1 MSFGTWSEPGGDL
14 DRFVSE
20 QARGTLDAYRAQ
32 PNLVTEHAFQERD
45 MAMGGYQ
52 HRQLYELVQ
61 NAADAL
67 WARAASA
74 QPHRSTANE
83 RGDESRIEVRLTD
96 RCLYCADNGYPID
109 QEGMRALMFSRMS
122 PKRATGQIG
131 TFGLGFKAVLG
142 VSDDPE
148 FHSRSGSFRF
158 QRSRSSEQIRAV
170 VPSATALSDFPVLRL
185 PEPIDPLDY
194 SDGDPILGEMMS
206 WASNIVRLPLKRKA
220 HGDLKQQAADFP
232 AEFVLFVPHVTS
244 LTLVV
249 DGRSPRRHV
258 RLARDGDDFVLDDG
272 INAGRW
278 RVLRR
283 SHRLSAEARADR
295 RPGDD
300 ADEVLISWAAP
311 IDHIQ
316 RHDRFWAHFPTETSC
331 LASGILNAPWKT
343 NEDRQN
349 LLTGEYNDELVRAAS
364 ALVADELPSLSHA
377 DDPAHHLDLL
387 PRRHQRGDNH
397 HASLLRMTLNQA
409 LASVP
414 VVPDQ
419 GGDLR
424 SLGEINYAPE
434 SLNTDRD
441 GSAALE
447 HWAAHTGRPRDWLH
461 HCALNR
467 NRTATI
473 DRLFD
478 AKEDQ
483 RRVHAEISEWLE
495 ALVEDAGGGDAVA
508 ASRAAIQT
516 AALLPSSERDVANL
530 GHIVLTAS
538 GEWRSP
544 NPVSLFLPPESPQ
557 VGDSLDRSNTVHRAL
572 TADEET
578 LAALRTLGLRRR
590 SAEDAFRA
598 AATALRRHSRNAEAP
613 ALAHEDFWQR
623 SRALGTDSAFQVVQD
638 VFKGRSHRTSEWHR
652 LLRVRALS
660 GAWQP
665 ADCVLLP
672 GEIVQEDGERDANV
686 VVDQEFHI
694 RDRELL
700 DLIGV
705 RAGPMPGC
713 NLASDAQF
721 QLIRQAYERAYRQRS
736 DLPSSPQQGTLQ
748 LEPTRGVGPLAVMGS
763 LSEEGLADYTE
774 ALLREDATFDGCTM
788 RHATRPIYPEMS
800 FESPT
805 LHAIREHGRI
815 RTPRGIVRFA
825 DALGSPPTN
834 PDALDALFRHA
845 NSAQIKEAFDLSDPS
860 PEVFGE
866 ASPMPLLDVWP
877 GLQRHLSME
886 QAALNLVRCERIV
899 VAGQE
904 RECALDSA
912 DVYLVGDDLDDEQQ
926 ALGLVTRSLGL
937 LLSAAQMMA
946 IAERRTPAE
955 VQERRERVHACSS
968 DAERVLAAVGAP
980 AVRARLPASLVSI
993 VEQRQV
999 DPATVPIAI
1008 AESAIAT
1015 YHTGTL
1021 REFRAALEP
1030 LDPPKQWA
1038 GSRRAVEFVRSLGFS
1053 EEWAGEPGHA
1063 DDPFEHVEGPLK
1075 LGELHDYQRGIA
1087 DRLKRLLH
1095 GADRGEHERRGLIS
1109 LPTGAGKTRV
1119 AVQAIV
1125 EARRDQSYR
1134 GNVLWVADRRELC
1147 EQAVQAWKQ
1156 VWRSEGIEDARLRV
1170 SRLWGGSAAPSA
1182 TDGWHVI
1189 VASIQTLHARLS
1201 NQRLPQE
1208 LMDSV
1213 TLVVFDEAHRSIAPT
1228 YTSAMAEVGL
1238 THRQTADEP
1247 ALLGLTATPYRGHN
1261 EAETRWLANRYG
1273 QNRLDTGAFGS
1284 DDPHRVIAHLQD
1296 TAVLAQAD
1304 HELITGGTYELTQDE
1319 QAELAKFGGGEA
1331 ATTRHGFLPTS
1342 VEERIAEDA
1351 ERTERILDAYQRHVR
1366 EDWPTLIFATSV
1378 DHSKTL
1384 AALLTLR
1391 GITAR
1396 AVSGETDAATRRRVV
1411 DGFRSGEI
1419 NVLVNYGVFREGFD
1433 APKTRAIIVAR
1444 PVYSP
1449 NLYFQMIGRGLRGLR
1464 NGGGERCLILN
1475 VQDNIENYGEHL
1487 AFADVDWLWS
1497 R

>member
-1 MSFGTWSEPGGDL
+1 MSTETWCGPSGELG
-14 DRFVSE
+14 RFVTSE
-20 QARGTLDAYRAQ
+20 SESTLASYREQ
-32 PNLVTEHAFQERD
+32 PKLVTEHALSERD
-45 MAMGGYQ
+45 TSHGGYQ
-52 HRQLYELVQ
+52 HRQMYELVQ

-67 WARAASA
+67 WVEQASERSDRSHA
-74 QPHRSTANE
+74 DEHAHR
-83 RGDESRIEVRLTD
+83 GRIEVRLTE
-96 RCLYCADNGYPID
+96 RCLYCADDGDPID
-109 QEGMRALMFSRMS
+109 RSGMTALMFSHMS
-122 PKRATGQIG
+122 PKRATNQIG

-142 VSDDPE
+142 VSDEPE
-148 FHSRSGSFRF
+148 FFSRSGSFRF
-158 QRSRSSEQIRAV
+158 ERLRSSERIRAV
-170 VPSATALSDFPVLRL
+170 VPSAAALSDFPVLRL
-185 PEPIDPLDY
+185 PEPINPLASGD
-194 SDGDPILGEMMS
+194 SDSILGEMMS
-206 WASNIVRLPLKRKA
+206 WASNIVRLPLKPKA
-220 HGDLKQQAADFP
+220 YGDLDQQIANFP

-244 LTLVV
+244 LTLIV
-249 DGRSPRRHV
+249 DGRSPQRSV
-258 RLARDGDDFVLDDG
+258 RLAREGGEFVLDDG
-272 INAGRW
+272 VNTGRW
-278 RVLRR
+278 RVFRR
-283 SHRLSAEARADR
+283 SHRLSADARADR
-295 RPGDD
+295 RPGDHTD
-300 ADEVLISWAAP
+300 DVLISWAAP

-316 RHDRFWAHFPTETSC
+316 RHDHFWAHFPTETSC

-364 ALVADELPSLSHA
+364 ALIADELPSLSYA

-387 PRRHQRGDNH
+387 PRRHERGDNH
-397 HASLLRMTLNQA
+397 HASLLRVTLNQA

-424 SLGEINYAPE
+424 SLSEINYPPE
-434 SLNTDRD
+434 SLHADRD

-447 HWAAHTGRPRDWLH
+447 RWAAHVGKPRDWLH
-461 HCALNR
+461 HGALNR
-467 NRTATI
+467 SRTATI

-483 RRVHAEISEWLE
+483 RRDHAEISEWLE
-495 ALVEDAGGGDAVA
+495 ALVEDNGGGDAAA

-516 AALLPSSERDVANL
+516 AALLPTSERDVANL

-578 LAALRTLGLRRR
+578 LAALRKLGLRQR

-598 AATALRRHSRNAEAP
+598 AATALRKHSRHAEAP
-613 ALAHEDFWQR
+613 AQAHEDFWQR
-623 SRALGTDSAFQVVQD
+623 SRALGADSAFQIVQD
-638 VFKGRSHRTSEWHR
+638 VFKGGLPRTSEWHR
-652 LLRVRALS
+652 RLRVRTLS

-665 ADCVLLP
+665 ADRVLQP
-672 GEIVQEDGERDANV
+672 GKIVQEDGERDADV
-686 VVDQEFHI
+686 VVDQEFHTT
-694 RDRELL
+694 DRELL

-705 RAGPMPGC
+705 RAGPIPGC
-713 NLASDAQF
+713 NLASDEQF
-721 QLIRQAYERAYRQRS
+721 RFIRQAYEREYRQRS
-736 DLPSSPQQGTLQ
+736 DLPSSPQQGMLL

-763 LSEEGLADYTE
+763 LSEEGLANYTE
-774 ALLREDATFDGCTM
+774 ALLREDATFDSCTM
-788 RHATRPIYPEMS
+788 RHATRPIYPEMT
-800 FESPT
+800 FESPA
-805 LHAIREHGRI
+805 LHAVREHGRI
-815 RTPRGIVRFA
+815 RTLGGIARFA
-825 DALGSPPTN
+825 DALGSPPVN
-834 PDALDALFRHA
+834 PDALDAVFRHA
-845 NSAQIKEAFDLSDPS
+845 NAAQIKEAFDLSDPS
-860 PEVFGE
+860 PEVSGE
-866 ASPMPLLDVWP
+866 ASPTPLLDVWP

-886 QAALNLVRCERIV
+886 QAALNLVRCGRIV

-912 DVYLVGDDLDDEQQ
+912 DVYLVGDALDDEQQ
-926 ALGLVTRSLGL
+926 ALGLVARSLGL
-937 LLSAAQMMA
+937 SLSAAQMTA

-968 DAERVLAAVGAP
+968 DAERLLAAVGAD
-980 AVRARLPASLVSI
+980 ALRARLPASLVSI
-993 VEQRQV
+993 VEQGHA
-999 DPATVPIAI
+999 DPAALPIAI

-1021 REFRAALEP
+1021 REFRAALNP

-1038 GSRRAVEFVRSLGFS
+1038 GSRRAVEFVRALGFS

-1063 DDPFEHVEGPLK
+1063 DDPFEQVEGPLK
-1075 LGELHDYQRGIA
+1075 LGELHGYQRAIA
-1087 DRLKRLLH
+1087 DRLKQLL
-1095 GADRGEHERRGLIS
+1095 DSTDQGEQGRRGLIS

-1125 EARRDQSYR
+1125 EARRDQSFL

-1147 EQAVQAWKQ
+1147 EQAVQAWRQ

-1170 SRLWGGSAAPSA
+1170 SRLWGGNAAPTA
-1182 TDGWHVI
+1182 TDDWHVI

-1201 NQRLPQE
+1201 NQRLRPE
-1208 LMDSV
+1208 LLDSV
-1213 TLVVFDEAHRSIAPT
+1213 GLVVFDEAHRSIART
-1228 YTSAMAEVGL
+1228 YTSAMAEIGL
-1238 THRQTADEP
+1238 TSRQTEDEP

-1261 EAETRWLANRYG
+1261 EAETLWLANRYG
-1273 QNRLDTGAFGS
+1273 QNRLDTGAFES
-1284 DDPHRVIAHLQD
+1284 DDPHCVIAHLQD
-1296 TAVLAQAD
+1296 TAVLANVD
-1304 HELITGGTYELTQDE
+1304 HELIAGGTYELTQDE
-1319 QAELAKFGGGEA
+1319 QTELAKFGGEA
-1331 ATTRHGFLPTS
+1331 AAPRPGFLPTS

-1351 ERTERILDAYQRHVR
+1351 ARTQRILDAYKRHVR
-1366 EDWPTLIFATSV
+1366 DDWPALIFATSV

-1391 GITAR
+1391 GVTAR
-1396 AVSGETDAATRRRVV
+1396 AVSGGTDTATRSRVV

-1449 NLYFQMIGRGLRGLR
+1449 NLYFQMVGRGLRGPL
-1464 NGGGERCLILN
+1464 NGGDERCLILN
-1475 VQDNIENYGEHL
+1475 VQDNIENYGEQL